1 MIDRVD
7 RRKAITNDKQSRTS
21 AASMEGKVRGACLLL
36 NPRATPEGAR
46 GERWGDC
53 RNQNHNP
60 FGFCLVANCSFAP
73 LQLLVAL
80 VGLQRNRRLLQQRVI
95 NTGCSME
102 AVSRS
107 SPMSTPFRMSTPRE
121 FLHTETPSHS
131 SSFLRNEGVA
141 ALRVHARL
149 SLRSTSRCRWCWTPT
164 STASGST
171 RPTLHRTSAPTLHR
185 RVPRSLSRPTPPPS
199 SWPLSQRR
207 THLRLSRSGVNWA
220 SIRLSPLPSSHAALP
235 PWNWRRPILSPP
247 ARSLQSSI
255 LGGLSYLCCHGH
267 RG

>member
-21 AASMEGKVRGACLLL
+21 AASMEGKVRGACLLYEL

-102 AVSRS
+102 AVRRS
-107 SPMSTPFRMSTPRE
+107 SPT
-121 FLHTETPSHS
+121 HTLPYYRVPSHIGIPSHS
-131 SSFLRNEGVA
+131 SPFGGEGVRRFLHARPPLRSYNACGVA
-141 ALRVHARL
+141 AA
-149 SLRSTSRCRWCWTPT
+149 
-164 STASGST
+164 
-171 RPTLHRTSAPTLHR
+171 HR
-185 RVPRSLSRPTPPPS
+185 RLA
-199 SWPLSQRR
+199 
-207 THLRLSRSGVNWA
+207 RSGA
-220 SIRLSPLPSSHAALP
+220 Y
-235 PWNWRRPILSPP
+235 RR
-247 ARSLQSSI
+247 
-255 LGGLSYLCCHGH
+255 
-267 RG
+267 